1 MDSERDPENATHPPV
16 NRSPLGK
23 IKFLQINLNHAKKA
37 MQSTAKHINENNIDI
52 ALLQDTYD
60 SPNSRGLFDFPTA
73 WRTFESKNK
82 NAHVV
87 IVNQNLI
94 INHLLATE
102 DAVFVQLTA

>member
-1 MDSERDPENATHPPV
+1 
-16 NRSPLGK
+16 
-23 IKFLQINLNHAKKA
+23 

-52 ALLQDTYD
+52 ALLQDTYV

-94 INHLLATE
+94 VNHLLAME
-102 DAVFVQLTA
+102 DAIFVQLTASEGDFILGSF